1 MTHFL
6 GDRTWICGVT
16 IERQRNGNYPLRD
29 SDPGRAYLSAM
40 HLSPSLQHPRPIYF
54 CPASLRGPLR
64 SHARRLVSA
73 SSGTTLDLHVNDT
86 TISFPFAEAQAK
98 EVSAAI
104 NGLLQ
109 TFAAKQSAERPKRW
123 QSMEYRYKGSGEQ
136 DPVAQLELFCN
147 PNAYSTAFD
156 ARVLVTLKAAGG
168 VAVTTEGRLSA
179 LKADVENFLDRPK
192 DSA

>member
-1 MTHFL
+1 MNCPVTCVTHVL
-6 GDRTWICGVT
+6 C
-16 IERQRNGNYPLRD
+16 RQND
-29 SDPGRAYLSAM
+29 SK
-40 HLSPSLQHPRPIYF
+40 H
-54 CPASLRGPLR
+54 
-64 SHARRLVSA
+64 
-73 SSGTTLDLHVNDT
+73 GTCAGT
-86 TISFPFAEAQAK
+86 
-98 EVSAAI
+98 
-104 NGLLQ
+104 
-109 TFAAKQSAERPKRW
+109 
-123 QSMEYRYKGSGEQ
+123 GEQ